1 MRVILFDVGH
11 GFCAF
16 LKSSTGYTL
25 LIDCGCSENFSPI
38 KYIRESE
45 LGGVQPIDGH
55 SLTELI
61 ITHPHDD
68 HIKDIN
74 RVISELPPYLL
85 LRNKFDWKDVKTPG
99 SGESEYEN
107 LNAYVPWQGTYNAPQ
122 TIFPDWGQV
131 KIQHFKVPQILV
143 SGANNSKAVNNSS
156 FAVLVTFA
164 GTIYTQKLLFGGDM
178 ETSGWEALLNQ
189 NGDFREAVKGTT
201 LYFASHHGH
210 SSGFSS
216 ELFKA
221 MGTKPHLNLIS
232 VTEGDDSVDGNYS
245 NNSLGVLF
253 GAEERFT
260 LTTRTHGSI
269 FLDTDSTG
277 HTHVTTN
284 HLADN
289 LETIP
294 DFTMEFFKTLGL
306 PPTYSRV
313 KP

>member
-1 MRVILFDVGH
+1 VRVILFDVGH

-25 LIDCGCSENFSPI
+25 LIDCGCSEDFSPI

-45 LGGVQPIDGH
+45 LGGVEPINGH
-55 SLTELI
+55 YLTELI

-85 LRNKFDWKDVKTPG
+85 LRNTFDWKDVKTPG
-99 SGESEYEN
+99 CAESEYES
-107 LNAYVPWQGTYNAPQ
+107 LNAYVPWQGKYYAPQ
-122 TIFPDWGQV
+122 TVFPDWGQM

-143 SGANNSKAVNNSS
+143 PGANNSKAVNNSS

-178 ETSGWEALLNQ
+178 ESSGWEALLNQ
-189 NGDFREAVKGTT
+189 NGAFREAVKGTT

-216 ELFKA
+216 ALFKA
-221 MGTKPHLNLIS
+221 MGTKPHLNIIS
-232 VTEGDDSVDGNYS
+232 VTEGDDCVDGNYS

-253 GAEERFT
+253 GTEQRFT

-277 HTHVTTN
+277 YTNVTTN

-306 PPTYSRV
+306 SPTYSKI